1 MPALIIKILLAYL
14 LGSLIGSLIV
24 GKLYGGV
31 DIRKS
36 GSGNAGSTNALRTQ
50 GKVFAFWVMLID
62 VGKGVLA
69 AGVLPS
75 LPWMHSASSVSPGWV
90 AVLCGA
96 AAVVGHV
103 FPVFFRFHG
112 GKGAATFLGVLLM
125 LSWKALILALVVWVL
140 VLILSGYVSLST
152 ILAAC
157 SVPVYALLAPVYGF
171 NSPLFWFGI
180 AMALF
185 IVFTHRSNI
194 RRLNAGTENRFTRVM
209 LLHRQR

>member
-1 MPALIIKILLAYL
+1 MPALIIRILLSYV
-14 LGSLIGSLIV
+14 LGSFIGSLLV
-24 GKLYGGV
+24 GKFYGGV

-50 GKVFAFWVMLID
+50 GKVFALWVMVID

-69 AGVLPS
+69 AGVLPY
-75 LPWMHSASSVSPGWV
+75 LPWMHSSSVSPGWI
-90 AVLCGA
+90 AALCGA

-125 LSWKALILALVVWVL
+125 LSWPALILALVVWVL
-140 VLILSGYVSLST
+140 VLIFTGYVSLST

-157 SVPVYALLAPVYGF
+157 SVPVYALLAPGDGF
-171 NSPLFWFGI
+171 TSPLFWVGV

-194 RRLNAGTENRFTRVM
+194 GRLKAGTENRFRRVM

>member
-1 MPALIIKILLAYL
+1 MPELIIRIFIAYV

-24 GKLYGGV
+24 GKFYGGV
-31 DIRKS
+31 DIRKG

-50 GKVFAFWVMLID
+50 GKVFALWVMVID

-69 AGVLPS
+69 AGVLPY
-75 LPWMHSASSVSPGWV
+75 LPWMQGSSVSPGWI
-90 AVLCGA
+90 AALCGA

-125 LSWKALILALVVWVL
+125 LSWPALLLALVVWGL
-140 VLILSGYVSLST
+140 VLMLSGYVSLAT

-157 SVPVYALLAPVYGF
+157 SVPVYALLAPGDGF
-171 NSPLFWFGI
+171 TSPLFWFGV

-194 RRLNAGTENRFTRVM
+194 RRLKAGTENRFTRVM

>member
-1 MPALIIKILLAYL
+1 MPVLIIRILLAYV

-24 GKLYGGV
+24 GKFYGGV
-31 DIRKS
+31 DIRKT

-50 GKVFAFWVMLID
+50 GKVFALWVMVID

-69 AGVLPS
+69 AGVLPY
-75 LPWMHSASSVSPGWV
+75 LPWMQGSSVSPGWI
-90 AVLCGA
+90 AALCGA

-125 LSWKALILALVVWVL
+125 LSWPALLLALVVWAL
-140 VLILSGYVSLST
+140 VLMLSGYVSLAT

-157 SVPVYALLAPVYGF
+157 SVPVYALLAPGDGF
-171 NSPLFWFGI
+171 TSPLFWFGV

-194 RRLNAGTENRFTRVM
+194 RRLKAGTENRFTRVM

>member
-1 MPALIIKILLAYL
+1 MPELIIRIFIAYV

-24 GKLYGGV
+24 GKFYGGV
-31 DIRKS
+31 DIRKG

-50 GKVFAFWVMLID
+50 GKVFALWVMVID

-69 AGVLPS
+69 AGVLPF
-75 LPWMHSASSVSPGWV
+75 LPWMQGSSVSPGWI
-90 AVLCGA
+90 AALCGA

-125 LSWKALILALVVWVL
+125 LSWPALLLALVVWGL
-140 VLILSGYVSLST
+140 VLMLSGYVSLAT

-157 SVPVYALLAPVYGF
+157 SVPVYALLAPGDGF
-171 NSPLFWFGI
+171 TSPLFWFGV

-194 RRLNAGTENRFTRVM
+194 RRLKAGTENRFTRVM

>member
-1 MPALIIKILLAYL
+1 MPALIIRILLAYV

-24 GKLYGGV
+24 GKFYGGV

-50 GKVFAFWVMLID
+50 GKVFALWVMVID
-62 VGKGVLA
+62 VGKGALA
-69 AGVLPS
+69 VGVLPY
-75 LPWMHSASSVSPGWV
+75 LPLMPVTIINSGWV
-90 AVLCGA
+90 DVMCGGA
-96 AAVVGHV
+96 AVIGHV

-112 GKGAATFLGVLLM
+112 GKGAATFLGVLLI
-125 LSWKALILALVVWVL
+125 LSWPALILAVVVWAL

-152 ILAAC
+152 MLAAC
-157 SVPVYALLAPVYGF
+157 SVPVYALVSRGGGLS
-171 NSPLFWFGI
+171 SPLFWFGV

-185 IVFTHRSNI
+185 IVFTHRANI
-194 RRLNAGTENRFTRVM
+194 RRLREGTENQFRRAM

>member
-1 MPALIIKILLAYL
+1 MLTLIIRILLAYL

-50 GKVFAFWVMLID
+50 GKVFALWVMVID

-69 AGVLPS
+69 AGVIPYLPLMHGQGLPS
-75 LPWMHSASSVSPGWV
+75 DWI
-90 AVLCGA
+90 AVICGA

-103 FPVFFRFHG
+103 YPVFFRFHG

-125 LSWKALILALVVWVL
+125 LAWPSLIAALVVWAL
-140 VLILSGYVSLST
+140 VLMLSGYVSLST
-152 ILAAC
+152 ILAVC
-157 SVPVYALLAPVYGF
+157 SVPVYALLVPGAEFV
-171 NSPLFWFGI
+171 SPLFWFGVV
-180 AMALF
+180 MALF

-194 RRLNAGTENRFTRVM
+194 RRLRAGTENRFKSAM
-209 LLHRQR
+209 LLHRRS

>member
-1 MPALIIKILLAYL
+1 MPALIIRILLAYL

-24 GKLYGGV
+24 GKFYGGV

-50 GKVFAFWVMLID
+50 GKVFALWVMVID

-69 AGVLPS
+69 AGALPY
-75 LPWMHSASSVSPGWV
+75 LPLMHGSVSPGWV
-90 AVLCGA
+90 SVLCGA

-125 LSWKALILALVVWVL
+125 ISWPALILALVVWVF
-140 VLILSGYVSLST
+140 VLIFSGYVSLST

-157 SVPVYALLAPVYGF
+157 SVPVYALLARGDGF

-185 IVFTHRSNI
+185 IVFTHRTNI
-194 RRLNAGTENRFTRVM
+194 GRLKSGTENRFTRVM
-209 LLHRQR
+209 LLRRHR

>member
-1 MPALIIKILLAYL
+1 MPALIIRILLSYV
-14 LGSLIGSLIV
+14 LGSFIGSLLV
-24 GKLYGGV
+24 GKFYGGV

-50 GKVFAFWVMLID
+50 GKVFALWVMVID

-69 AGVLPS
+69 AGVLPY
-75 LPWMHSASSVSPGWV
+75 LPWMHSSSVSPGWI
-90 AVLCGA
+90 AALCGA

-125 LSWKALILALVVWVL
+125 LSWPALILALVVWVL
-140 VLILSGYVSLST
+140 VLIFTGYVSLST

-157 SVPVYALLAPVYGF
+157 SVPVYALLAPGDGF
-171 NSPLFWFGI
+171 TSPLFWFGV

-194 RRLNAGTENRFTRVM
+194 GRLKAGTENRFRRVM

>member
-24 GKLYGGV
+24 GKFYGGV

-50 GKVFAFWVMLID
+50 GKVFALWVMVID

-69 AGVLPS
+69 AGVVPYLP
-75 LPWMHSASSVSPGWV
+75 LPHILISSSGWT
-90 AVLCGA
+90 AVICGA
-96 AAVVGHV
+96 AAIIGHV

-125 LSWKALILALVVWVL
+125 LAWPALILALVVWAL
-140 VLILSGYVSLST
+140 VLMLSGYVSLST
-152 ILAAC
+152 MLAAC
-157 SVPVYALLAPVYGF
+157 SVTVYALLAPGDGF
-171 NSPLFWFGI
+171 ASPLFLFGL
-180 AMALF
+180 AMALL
-185 IVFTHRSNI
+185 ILFTHRSNI
-194 RRLNAGTENRFTRVM
+194 RRLIAGSENRFKRAM

>member
-1 MPALIIKILLAYL
+1 MPALIIRILLSYV
-14 LGSLIGSLIV
+14 LGSFIGSLLV
-24 GKLYGGV
+24 GKFYGGV

-50 GKVFAFWVMLID
+50 GKVFALWVMVID

-69 AGVLPS
+69 AGVLPY
-75 LPWMHSASSVSPGWV
+75 LPWMHSSSVSPGWI
-90 AVLCGA
+90 AALCGA

-103 FPVFFRFHG
+103 FPVFFHFHG

-125 LSWKALILALVVWVL
+125 LSWPALILALVVWAL
-140 VLILSGYVSLST
+140 TLILSGYVSLST

-157 SVPVYALLAPVYGF
+157 SVPVYVLLAPGDVF
-171 NSPLFWFGI
+171 TSPLFWFGV

-194 RRLNAGTENRFTRVM
+194 GRLKAGTENRFRRVM

>member
-1 MPALIIKILLAYL
+1 MLALVIRILVAYL

-24 GKLYGGV
+24 GKFYGGV

-50 GKVFAFWVMLID
+50 GKVFALWVIIID
-62 VGKGVLA
+62 VGKGMLA
-69 AGVLPS
+69 AGVVPYLPLS
-75 LPWMHSASSVSPGWV
+75 HAFILNPGWT
-90 AVLCGA
+90 AVVCGA
-96 AAVVGHV
+96 AAIVGHV

-125 LSWKALILALVVWVL
+125 LAWPALILALAVWAL
-140 VLILSGYVSLST
+140 ALMLSGYVSLST
-152 ILAAC
+152 LLAAC
-157 SVPVYALLAPVYGF
+157 SVPVYALLAPGDGF
-171 NSPLFWFGI
+171 ASPLFWFGL

-185 IVFTHRSNI
+185 IFFTHRSNI
-194 RRLNAGTENRFTRVM
+194 RRLVTGTENRFKRAM

>member
-1 MPALIIKILLAYL
+1 MPVLIIKILLAYV

-24 GKLYGGV
+24 GKFYGGV
-31 DIRKS
+31 DIRKI

-50 GKVFAFWVMLID
+50 GKVFALWVMVID

-69 AGVLPS
+69 AGVLPY
-75 LPWMHSASSVSPGWV
+75 LPWMHDSSVSPGWT
-90 AVLCGA
+90 AALCGA
-96 AAVVGHV
+96 AAIVGHV

-125 LSWKALILALVVWVL
+125 LSWPALILALVVWAL
-140 VLILSGYVSLST
+140 VLMLSGYVSLST

-157 SVPVYALLAPVYGF
+157 SVPVYALLAPGDGF
-171 NSPLFWFGI
+171 NSPLFWFGV

-185 IVFTHRSNI
+185 IVFTHRSNVG
-194 RRLNAGTENRFTRVM
+194 RLKAGTENRFRRAM
-209 LLHRQR
+209 LLRRQR

>member
-1 MPALIIKILLAYL
+1 MPELIIRIFIAYV

-24 GKLYGGV
+24 GKFYGGV
-31 DIRKS
+31 DIRKG

-50 GKVFAFWVMLID
+50 GKVFALWVMVID

-69 AGVLPS
+69 AGVLPF
-75 LPWMHSASSVSPGWV
+75 LPWMQGSSVSPGWI
-90 AVLCGA
+90 AALCGA

-125 LSWKALILALVVWVL
+125 LSWPALLLALVVWGL
-140 VLILSGYVSLST
+140 VLMLSGYVSLAT

-157 SVPVYALLAPVYGF
+157 SVPVYALLAPGDGF
-171 NSPLFWFGI
+171 TSPLFWFGV

-194 RRLNAGTENRFTRVM
+194 GRLKAGTENRFRRVM

>member
-1 MPALIIKILLAYL
+1 MPVLIIKILLAYL

-24 GKLYGGV
+24 GKFHGGV

-50 GKVFAFWVMLID
+50 GKVFALWVMAID

-69 AGVLPS
+69 AYVLPLLPLAHSS
-75 LPWMHSASSVSPGWV
+75 LVTAGWT

-112 GKGAATFLGVLLM
+112 GKGAATFLGVLLI
-125 LSWKALILALVVWVL
+125 LSWQALILALVVWVL
-140 VLILSGYVSLST
+140 VLILSGYVSVST
-152 ILAAC
+152 MLAAC
-157 SVPVYALLAPVYGF
+157 SVPVYALLAPGVGF

-194 RRLNAGTENRFTRVM
+194 RRLTAGTENRFTRVM
-209 LLHRQR
+209 LWHRQR